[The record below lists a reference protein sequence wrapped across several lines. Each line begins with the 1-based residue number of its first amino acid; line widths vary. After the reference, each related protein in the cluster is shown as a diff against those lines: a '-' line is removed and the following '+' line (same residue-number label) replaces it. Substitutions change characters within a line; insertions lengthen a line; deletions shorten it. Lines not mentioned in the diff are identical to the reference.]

1 MTIKGHV
8 ENGVVVLDEPIQLE
22 NGTPVTVE
30 VRGRKE
36 LLFPLHPSIIALT
49 GILPLDATLDE
60 AKELRRFDSGV

>member
-8 ENGVVVLDEPIQLE
+8 ENGVIVLDEPIRLE

-30 VRGRKE
+30 VRRRKE
-36 LLFPLHPSIIALT
+36 LPPLHPSMLEFV

-60 AKELRRFDSGV
+60 AKELRRFDSGE